1 MELTQKIEVQRVPSL
16 KSVDSFS
23 DEKDQIQK
31 QHEEEAMK
39 ILSQT
44 NQIQMKERERSAT
57 GINVS
62 VSWDNINLVEP
73 LPVVAEKLVD
83 EAIRIEFVKENF
95 SENFNVIAKKAFQK
109 VWTFRNIGN
118 KTIPP
123 RSLKLCFESGHQFQ
137 QPNGMISET

>member
-1 MELTQKIEVQRVPSL
+1 M
-16 KSVDSFS
+16 
-23 DEKDQIQK
+23 
-31 QHEEEAMK
+31 
-39 ILSQT
+39 
-44 NQIQMKERERSAT
+44 NQIEMKERERSAT
-57 GINVS
+57 GMNVS
-62 VSWDNINLVEP
+62 VSWDNINEP